1 MKLKRFWMLND
12 FEAEGIQRAKKVLE
26 NDLSVA
32 KKVHQV
38 QQEKQKGKMQ
48 KPSFWTKVKALFSD
62 LF

>member
-1 MKLKRFWMLND
+1 MLND
-12 FEAEGIQRAKKVLE
+12 FEAEEIQRAKKVLE

-32 KKVHQV
+32 KKVYQA
-38 QQEKQKGKMQ
+38 QQEKQKEKIQ